1 MGEVGGRPI
10 GGTVTIG
17 TLPGVMT
24 GGCCMTSQTIRKTCM
39 IEDDDMPT
47 VLIVATGA
55 GAAIMG
61 RWCGVAVL
69 AVG

>member
-24 GGCCMTSQTIRKTCM
+24 GRCCMTSETICEASM

-47 VLIVATGA
+47 ILIVTIGA
-55 GAAIMG
+55 GTAIVGG
-61 RWCGVAVL
+61 RCGMAVL
-69 AVG
+69 AVC